1 MHNENT
7 RELLVQELQ
16 RLEGR
21 VGELVSV
28 CARLRSDNHSLR
40 ERLESVN
47 TERASLLAK
56 NEHVRGRV
64 EAIITR
70 LKSLEESA

>member
-1 MHNENT
+1 MHTEKT
-7 RELLVQELQ
+7 RELLEQELR

-21 VGELVSV
+21 VEELVV
-28 CARLRSDNHSLR
+28 ACVRLRSDNHSLR
-40 ERLESVN
+40 ERLESLN
-47 TERASLLAK
+47 TERAGLLAK

-64 EAIITR
+64 EAMITR